1 VTRLLA
7 AVVVPVVIVVA
18 LVPLRGHVSAA
29 NLALL
34 LVLVVL
40 GGAEAGGRVFG
51 VVVGVVTAVA
61 FDFFLTVPYGS
72 FTIER
77 SDDVAT
83 TVLLAVVGLVG
94 GELVE
99 RARRSEADALARRAE
114 VEQFQRRAEL
124 AAGGEPPARL
134 ISRTGEELAS
144 MLALADV
151 TYQRGPTPAEMAVL
165 THWGA
170 SVPGRSGPLGD
181 ETVALPVRAHG
192 RDLGHFRLVFPR
204 PTAGMSVPADQRH
217 AAVAM
222 ADQLGMAL
230 LRYERPP

>member
-1 VTRLLA
+1 VRRVLA
-7 AVVVPVVIVVA
+7 ALVVPVVAVIA
-18 LVPLRGHVSAA
+18 LLPLRGHVSAA

-40 GGAEAGGRVFG
+40 GAAVLGGRLAG
-51 VVVGVVTAVA
+51 AAAGAVTAVA

-72 FTIER
+72 LTIEHG
-77 SDDVAT
+77 DDVAT

-99 RARRSEADALARRAE
+99 RARRSEAEAMTHRAE
-114 VEQFQRRAEL
+114 VEQFHRRAEL

-134 ISRTGEELAS
+134 ISRTGEELAA
-144 MLALADV
+144 MLHALDV
-151 TYQRGPTPAEMAVL
+151 SYERGPAPADMAVL

-170 SVPGRSGPLGD
+170 RVPGDPGPMGP

-192 RDLGHFRLVFPR
+192 RDLGHFRLVFAR
-204 PTAGMSVPADQRH
+204 PTAGMAVSADARH
-217 AAVAM
+217 AAVAI

-230 LRYERPP
+230 LRHDRPA